1 MQIRSIFLIL
11 ILLIHFNSYG
21 SKMEFECTNT
31 QDNAKHT
38 ITWFKNYK
46 IVNTLNSGSAFDYII
61 TEENVSI
68 IEGYFDM
75 KKEKITKRFR
85 LKLDLTT
92 LNMRDDMLIS
102 KGNEEFKLVDRK
114 LFSCISIN

>member
-1 MQIRSIFLIL
+1 
-11 ILLIHFNSYG
+11 
-21 SKMEFECTNT
+21 
-31 QDNAKHT
+31 
-38 ITWFKNYK
+38 
-46 IVNTLNSGSAFDYII
+46 
-61 TEENVSI
+61 
-68 IEGYFDM
+68 M